1 VLSLQDLT
9 LSTDSITKFFNWSLL
24 SQKITKTKREILF
37 GQVLKDAL
45 IQPNLILQMKITF
58 FMFNLVLILSQEL
71 LESVMFRI
79 RTRSD
84 NSLKKSKY
92 LSLRQDRTLKSK
104 LMLKNQKKS
113 KSNKKT
119 THHLMILSSLTN
131 LEANLM

>member
-1 VLSLQDLT
+1 LT

>member
-1 VLSLQDLT
+1 MLSLQDLT